1 MLSSMLKEHQIK
13 QQERK
18 EEIEK
23 KKLVASETVNELT
36 HHLVDNLN
44 ESVAQ
49 AYLNQRKLDSE
60 TKQLH
65 VNVMQF
71 SKQVNQWLSLM
82 QNLNKSVKELGDVE
96 NWAKSIEKDLR
107 LVSSALEYVYKAG
120 PQSKN

>member
-49 AYLNQRKLDSE
+49 AYLNQRKLDAE